1 MLLEIICLG
10 LGAAMFVWPQILAR
24 FSQRRHA
31 ERLNEIRH
39 GGEEQFFEERRA
51 LETYPALAKSANVAR
66 LRRRLGPVHDRAL
79 DLSRL
84 TERRQQR

>member
-1 MLLEIICLG
+1 MLLEMICLA
-10 LGAAMFVWPQILAR
+10 LGTAMFVWPQMFAR

-51 LETYPALAKSANVAR
+51 LETYPALANPRMWRVYGGV
-66 LRRRLGPVHDRAL
+66 LAL
-79 DLSRL
+79 FMIGRL
-84 TERRQQR
+84 TFLA